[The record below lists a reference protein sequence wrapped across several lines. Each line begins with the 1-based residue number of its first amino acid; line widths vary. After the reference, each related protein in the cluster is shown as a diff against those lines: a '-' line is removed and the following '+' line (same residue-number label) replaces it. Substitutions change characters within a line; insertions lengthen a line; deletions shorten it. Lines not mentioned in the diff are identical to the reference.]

1 MLQSILRCS
10 SSTQRPC
17 TFWTFVKFA
26 APSSVRT
33 VHISVQLR
41 ATLSS
46 NPFCSPVCASSS
58 DSHGFSLDCLINT
71 SRQFFQCSRSEL
83 LLLFLNSYAKYLIK
97 YQTKILFHLNFIQVL
112 LTKTFLPKLKVR
124 TKMLALFNSI
134 VPKLSTLFVPN

>member
-26 APSSVRT
+26 APSSVPT

-97 YQTKILFHLNFIQVL
+97 YQTKILDNRNYYF
-112 LTKTFLPKLKVR
+112 TS
-124 TKMLALFNSI
+124 NST
-134 VPKLSTLFVPN
+134 VVKDRPYHVMR